1 MLWQKLIKYFY
12 SLVKTEGPH
21 VWGQC
26 FQSCFTFVLCHWSL
40 TWHCIWPNNKWL
52 VLEAAAAPKMVS
64 PALSSY
70 VFCLRQ
76 TSDCLKINFKD
87 SVISALHSPLVW
99 THSPITP
106 IWKKRVF
113 LKITIKFHKTW
124 LLPGERSPGDD
135 SCWMTCC
142 WGSWVPLQSLLDPR
156 GVAVLQGHSVCLPLA
171 LLCGDMCWQC
181 WAWGCVQA
189 PFLTWCRLV
198 FAQSTIHWWV
208 WISKLQWCLYCH
220 CF

>member
-1 MLWQKLIKYFY
+1 MQWQKLIKYFY

-26 FQSCFTFVLCHWSL
+26 FHSCFTFVLCHWSL

-113 LKITIKFHKTW
+113 LKITVKFHKTW
-124 LLPGERSPGDD
+124 LLLGERSPGDD

-156 GVAVLQGHSVCLPLA
+156 GVAAPRCAVLGHMLA
-171 LLCGDMCWQC
+171 VLSMRMCPST
-181 WAWGCVQA
+181 V
-189 PFLTWCRLV
+189 PHLV
-198 FAQSTIHWWV
+198 
-208 WISKLQWCLYCH
+208 
-220 CF
+220 